1 MSRRRRTVKKVRQLY
16 WHVLP
21 VGDEETKEVMAFFRS
36 ADHEAQ
42 YALSPSKSVTVRVPQ
57 RIITRE
63 ELMEEF
69 PGLGVVQEDRFAF
82 MHKEWTKLK
91 SSSQ

>member
-1 MSRRRRTVKKVRQLY
+1 MRHRRRAVKKVRQLY

-21 VGDEETKEVMAFFRS
+21 VGEEETKGVMAFFRS

-42 YALSPSKSVTVRVPQ
+42 YALTDSKAVTVRVPQ

-69 PGLGVVQEDRFAF
+69 PGLGVVQEDRFHY
-82 MHKEWTKLK
+82 MHKEWLDLK
-91 SSSQ
+91 PSAK